1 MRGERRLGRDT
12 ESGNRNLVPPRA
24 AANAAGGDVL
34 LSLLLHRAADLRLC
48 HPWYPG
54 QVWRNQERYLQIGRV
69 LNGTKLNRPTDGAG
83 KTKASTIGD
92 FAVPLPIDQASEYL
106 LL

>member
-1 MRGERRLGRDT
+1 
-12 ESGNRNLVPPRA
+12 
-24 AANAAGGDVL
+24 
-34 LSLLLHRAADLRLC
+34 
-48 HPWYPG
+48 
-54 QVWRNQERYLQIGRV
+54 LQIGRV